1 MDSKQSQQQ
10 IDLNITETKL
20 QGVLLIKPPTIFE
33 DFRGSYIELYN
44 DEIYKNAGI
53 LVDVK
58 QDDISTSNKNVLRGI
73 HGDSTTWKLISCL
86 YGRFFLVVVDC
97 KKDSKQ
103 FLQWESFELSDLNRE
118 QVLIPPGFGN
128 GHLVLSDRAIFH
140 YKQSTYYE
148 RASQFTYLWD
158 DPAINISW
166 PTSNPIL
173 SVRDSVGE

>member
-1 MDSKQSQQQ
+1 MTDMERVIIQIFFTTNVYLKSSMKQVIQ
-10 IDLNITETKL
+10 E
-20 QGVLLIKPPTIFE
+20 
-33 DFRGSYIELYN
+33 
-44 DEIYKNAGI
+44 
-53 LVDVK
+53 
-58 QDDISTSNKNVLRGI
+58 
-73 HGDSTTWKLISCL
+73 KLISCL
-86 YGRFFLVVVDC
+86 YGRFYLVVVDC

-173 SVRDSVGE
+173 SVRDSGGE